1 MSREWLNRAMTW
13 IVIGA
18 LSGFLAGLLGIG
30 GGGLMVPM
38 LVSFAG
44 VRQRDAHAIS
54 LGAVV
59 LLALAAAITY
69 GASDEVRLGAAVA
82 LFVGGVVGAPIGAL
96 LLSSADDRLARRAFG
111 ALLLA
116 TSIYL
121 VLT

>member
-1 MSREWLNRAMTW
+1 MTW

-69 GASDEVRLGAAVA
+69 GASDEVRLGTAVA

-96 LLSSADDRLARRAFG
+96 LLSRVDDRLARRAFG
-111 ALLLA
+111 ALLVA
-116 TSIYL
+116 TAIYL

>member
-69 GASDEVRLGAAVA
+69 GASDEVRLGTAVA
-82 LFVGGVVGAPIGAL
+82 LFFGGVVGAPIGAL

>member
-1 MSREWLNRAMTW
+1 MSW
-13 IVIGA
+13 IVIGV

-69 GASDEVRLGAAVA
+69 GVSDEVRLGTAVA
-82 LFVGGVVGAPIGAL
+82 LFIGGVVGAPIGAL
-96 LLSSADDRLARRAFG
+96 LLSRVDDRLARRAFG
-111 ALLLA
+111 ALLVA
-116 TSIYL
+116 TAIYL

>member
-1 MSREWLNRAMTW
+1 MSW
-13 IVIGA
+13 IVIGV

-69 GASDEVRLGAAVA
+69 GASDEVRLGTAVA
-82 LFVGGVVGAPIGAL
+82 LFVGGVAGAPIGAL
-96 LLSSADDRLARRAFG
+96 LLSRVDDRLARRAFG
-111 ALLLA
+111 ALLVA
-116 TSIYL
+116 TAIYL

>member
-69 GASDEVRLGAAVA
+69 GASDEVRLGTAVA

>member
-1 MSREWLNRAMTW
+1 MSW

-18 LSGFLAGLLGIG
+18 VSGFLAGLLGIG
-30 GGGLMVPM
+30 GGGLMVPL

-69 GASDEVRLGAAVA
+69 GASDEVRLGTATA
-82 LFVGGVVGAPIGAL
+82 LFVGGVAGAPIGAV
-96 LLSSADDRLARRAFG
+96 LLSRVDDRLARRAFG
-111 ALLLA
+111 GLLVA
-116 TSIYL
+116 TAVCL